1 LPRHVDVGSILA
13 ERYEIQAPLGQG
25 GMGRVFRVLDRVL
38 GPVAVKVLLPD
49 IDLSADVLARFRDEV
64 KLARKIRH
72 RNVCAIYEYHEAGDV
87 PFIVMELVE
96 GSDLKSALHKVGS
109 LEWEDAFDVAVQVS
123 EGLSAIHEAGIVHRD
138 LKPAN
143 LMRDSRN
150 VIRVMDFGIA
160 KGETHAGVTDDGK
173 VVGTIDYMSPEQFKA
188 VPLDQRSDIYSFGVV
203 IYELFTGRV
212 PFRGDVAAVVRKHLS
227 EAPPLHGAPAARI
240 PRRLVPVLEK
250 ALAKDRQ
257 ERYSSAADMRE
268 AVQKAWEKTRREPT
282 DPLSSSDWRRSRS
295 FTAHMRGRY
304 PREARLLVPALMRA
318 LSSPDRALRLGSA
331 DALYRTPD
339 PAARAALE
347 ATREDPDPEVRERV
361 GDALRELD
369 APPSGDIPSESH
381 ATSEVESVLPAAP
394 AAHEELGD
402 TSDVDIEAKA
412 AASDAAKAPPGLEP
426 QPIDSEPVPVA
437 PPTPPPRPLPSPL
450 PSPVPVPTRT
460 WVALPLWLLVLPV
473 AGIATALFVMPRG
486 RQEPLP
492 PVPTTPVTTVEASA
506 SAVTPTPTPAAVSSA
521 PPSALPAPTTIST
534 PAARPTPGARPSI
547 ATSAAPATTIPTT
560 LPPPTPTPE
569 PPATT
574 LPSPPAP
581 TEPPTPLPT
590 PPPPLP
596 GTLVE
601 ASDPDLV
608 RPSCVACPAPP
619 LPLIAE
625 NPVYLRSLPP
635 SGGLVELRVLVDEN
649 GSVAEAAVVKGEKAL
664 ADAALKTVR
673 RWKYTSPR
681 KRGVAVRTWLI
692 VPIQFVLPA
701 QR

>member
-1 LPRHVDVGSILA
+1 LPRHLDVGTVLA
-13 ERYEIQAPLGQG
+13 GRYELMALLGRG
-25 GMGRVFRVLDRVL
+25 GMGLVFRAQDRTVPQTL
-38 GPVAVKVLLPD
+38 ALKVLLPD
-49 IDLSADVLARFRDEV
+49 TELSPDVLARFRDEV
-64 KLARKIRH
+64 RLAHKVH
-72 RNVCAIYEYHEAGDV
+72 HQNVCAIYDYQEDGDV
-87 PFIVMELVE
+87 PFIVMQLVD
-96 GSDLKSALHKVGS
+96 GSDLKSTLHKVGF
-109 LEWEDAFDVAVQVS
+109 LEWEDAFDVAIQVS
-123 EGLSAIHEAGIVHRD
+123 EGLSAIHKAGIIHRD

-143 LMRDSRN
+143 LMRDSQN
-150 VIRVMDFGIA
+150 VVRVMDFGIA

-173 VVGTIDYMSPEQFKA
+173 VVGTIDYMSPEQFNG
-188 VPLDQRSDIYSFGVV
+188 VPLDERSDIYSFGIV

-212 PFRGDVAAVVRKHLS
+212 PFRGDVAAVARKHLT
-227 EAPPLHGAPAARI
+227 EAPPLHGAPAELI

-250 ALAKDRQ
+250 ALAKDRR
-257 ERYSSAADMRE
+257 ERYRSAAEMRE
-268 AVQKAWEKTRREPT
+268 ALRAAWEKTKGESTDEFGPT
-282 DPLSSSDWRRSRS
+282 DGRSPRNI
-295 FTAHMRGRY
+295 TASMRARY
-304 PREARLLVPALMRA
+304 PPEARLLVPALVRA

-339 PAARAALE
+339 PAARGALE
-347 ATREDPDPEVRERV
+347 AGREDPDPEVRERV
-361 GDALRELD
+361 RVALLELD
-369 APPSGDIPSESH
+369 APLSGDASSAPH
-381 ATSEVESVLPAAP
+381 ATSEVEVLPAA
-394 AAHEELGD
+394 AAAREELPD
-402 TSDVDIEAKA
+402 TSDLDIEAKA
-412 AASDAAKAPPGLEP
+412 AASDAAKAQPDPEP
-426 QPIDSEPVPVA
+426 QANDGEPVPIA
-437 PPTPPPRPLPSPL
+437 PPTPPPAHLPSPL
-450 PSPVPVPTRT
+450 PPPIPKPTRT

-486 RQEPLP
+486 RQAPMP
-492 PVPTTPVTTVEASA
+492 PVPAPPVATLEPTER
-506 SAVTPTPTPAAVSSA
+506 AVTPTPTPAVVPST
-521 PPSALPAPTTIST
+521 PPAALPAPTTMSTPRPT
-534 PAARPTPGARPSI
+534 PAATPRV

-560 LPPPTPTPE
+560 LPPPTPTSE

-574 LPSPPAP
+574 LPSTPPP

-608 RPSCVACPAPP
+608 RPSCVTCPAPP

-625 NPVYLRSLPP
+625 NPVYLKSLPP

-649 GSVAEAAVVKGEKAL
+649 GSVAEATVVKGEKAL
-664 ADAALKTVR
+664 AEAAVKTVR